1 MPAFTDTKPN
11 AGALSTTDGAWV
23 VELRERNN
31 TVGIEVRDAATNTV
45 KGWARIFHE
54 VGTWRLAEFVPEPA
68 ALPKAVHAEARRIFS
83 AVI

>member
-11 AGALSTTDGAWV
+11 AGALSTTDGTWV

-31 TVGIEVRDAATNTV
+31 TVGIEVRDATTNTV
-45 KGWARIFHE
+45 KGWARIIHE
-54 VGTWRLAEFVPEPA
+54 VGKWKLADFTPEPA
-68 ALPKAVHAEARRIFS
+68 DLPKNVHAEARRIFS